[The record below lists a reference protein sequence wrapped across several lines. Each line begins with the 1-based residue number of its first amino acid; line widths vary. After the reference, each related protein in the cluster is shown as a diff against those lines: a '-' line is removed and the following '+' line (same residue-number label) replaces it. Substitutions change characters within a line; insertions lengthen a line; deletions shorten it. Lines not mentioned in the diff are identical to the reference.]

1 MGIFGRAKGSGTVGG
16 IDLGGTK
23 IAAAVVGPE
32 DTILASARR
41 PTPTRGGPETVTRE
55 IAETMREAAESAGLG
70 TADLDGIGIGA
81 PGMADRQTGVLSGA
95 GNLPGWSGS
104 YPLGPELSGTG
115 DVKFKERNGDG
126 VAREPS
132 EFDQTVPDEERHH
145 DSGK

>member
-104 YPLGPELSGTG
+104 YPLGPELSGTLG
-115 DVKFKERNGDG
+115 SPVVIGNDVQVGTMAEYRLGAG
-126 VAREPS
+126 R
-132 EFDQTVPDEERHH
+132 
-145 DSGK
+145 G